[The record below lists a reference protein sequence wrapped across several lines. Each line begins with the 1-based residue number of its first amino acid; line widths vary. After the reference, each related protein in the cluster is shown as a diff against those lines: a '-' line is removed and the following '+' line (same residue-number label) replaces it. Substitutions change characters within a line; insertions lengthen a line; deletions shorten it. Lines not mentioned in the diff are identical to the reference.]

1 MVQKKSVQRLI
12 AKGSIA
18 NALFRMADGGDDAA
32 AVSGF
37 SKELKIRFERLCWLS
52 FLVGIKKA
60 KAGIAAGLPCAAVGL
75 QNEVENYIVRNIRPF
90 NCL

>member
-1 MVQKKSVQRLI
+1 
-12 AKGSIA
+12 
-18 NALFRMADGGDDAA
+18 MADGGDDAA

-60 KAGIAAGLPCAAVGL
+60 KVGIAAGLPCAAVGL
-75 QNEVENYIVRNIRPF
+75 QNEVENYIVRNVRSF